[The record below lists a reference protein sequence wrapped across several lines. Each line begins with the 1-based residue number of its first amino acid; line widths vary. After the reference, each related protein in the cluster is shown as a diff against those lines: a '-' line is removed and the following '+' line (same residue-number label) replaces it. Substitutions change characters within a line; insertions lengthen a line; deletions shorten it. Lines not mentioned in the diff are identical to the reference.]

1 MTNTTMRTS
10 RGKHIFQLL
19 KEALKG
25 EELDYTSG
33 SINRAIFLLSVPM
46 VLEMLME
53 SVFALVDAFF
63 VSKIG
68 KSAVATVGLTESM
81 LTIIYSLAIG
91 LSMAATAVIA
101 RRVGEKNP
109 EKASQAAMQ
118 AIYLTT
124 LVSIAISF
132 VGIFYSRDL
141 LILMGADASITTDN
155 YHYTEIM
162 LTGNIVI
169 MMIFLING
177 IFRGAGNAAIAMK
190 SLWLANL
197 LNIILCPTL
206 INGLGP
212 IPAFGLKGAAIATTI
227 GRGCGVLY
235 QLYHLFN
242 DKGMIKIKMPHL
254 KPDFSVMG
262 NIARIAAGGTG
273 QFLIAS
279 ASWIF
284 LVRII
289 SRFGND
295 AIAGY
300 TIAIRILLFA
310 LQPSWGMSNA
320 AATLVGQNLGAGHPE
335 RAEQSV
341 WRTAFYNMCFLAVV
355 GVISIVF
362 AEQLLGFFIHDEPAV
377 IQYGKECII
386 YVCMGYLFYA
396 YGMVLAQSFNGA
408 GDTLTPTILNLFGFW
423 FFQIPLA
430 YLVAVVWRLG
440 PKGVFMCIAIAESAM
455 AIVAILLFRRGRW
468 KKVKV

>member
-1 MTNTTMRTS
+1 MTNTNARTS

-19 KEALKG
+19 KESLNGK
-25 EELDYTSG
+25 EIDYTSG

-101 RRVGEKNP
+101 RRIGEKNP

-124 LVSIAISF
+124 IVSIAVSVIG
-132 VGIFYSRDL
+132 VFYSRDL

-162 LTGNIVI
+162 LTGNIVV

-190 SLWLANL
+190 SLWLANI

-206 INGLGP
+206 INGFGP

-242 DKGMIKIKMPHL
+242 DKGMIRIKRPHL
-254 KPDFSVMG
+254 KLDFPVIG

-279 ASWIF
+279 ASWLF

-335 RAEQSV
+335 RAEKSV
-341 WRTAFYNMCFLAVV
+341 WRTAFYNMIFLAMI
-355 GVISIVF
+355 GTISIVF
-362 AEQLLGFFIHDEPAV
+362 AEPILGFFIHDEPEV
-377 IQYGKECII
+377 IRYGKECIT

-396 YGMVLAQSFNGA
+396 YGMVIAQSFNGA
-408 GDTLTPTILNLFGFW
+408 GDTKTPTILNLFGFW

-430 YLVAVVWRLG
+430 YVVAVHMGMG

-455 AIVAILLFRRGRW
+455 AIVAIFLFRRGKW
-468 KKVKV
+468 KLTKV